1 MDILGYST
9 LISWHKFFNIFKIVI
24 RDLIMVFGWGKKKPQ
39 KQEPGISLQ
48 KKQILLS
55 DVPNAVNEI
64 LSIRTKTIIAET
76 VTFRNK
82 INSSCKTILDIA
94 IDLERDTLK
103 VDDIDIHLKRLV
115 ERGKKEV
122 ISVIKRESIVKIPEI
137 NSYEDVKN
145 FNALAGRILKKIGD
159 ALGRQSSVIHI
170 FAKKYAGKLK
180 GDLKVMTD
188 GNDEVTTIIT
198 NHSEL
203 ETKIEQILETMNKIE
218 QSKKLIVDL
227 GEQQKLAKK
236 TIDDLTT
243 MIDRDENMINDIKN
257 SSKYAEFLQIN
268 ENLDSLSSEK
278 NKIRN
283 EIELQFTKIS
293 RPLNK
298 YVYVSSL
305 DKPLKKL
312 LTNLIANPYDV
323 LIDTN
328 KQDVVQILESTRNG
342 IQSGSVSVKDTQK
355 SLSQIDETLSLLSGF
370 IVKIS
375 NFNSS
380 KNDIESK
387 LLAFSNDE
395 LRQKES
401 NLSMH
406 HNDKLSLESK
416 IKSIE
421 EELTSTA
428 EFIPKSVKSVELI
441 LNQISAVQYII
452 KSG

>member
-1 MDILGYST
+1 M
-9 LISWHKFFNIFKIVI
+9 I

-278 NKIRN
+278 NKIKN

-298 YVYVSSL
+298 YVYVSAL

-328 KQDVVQILESTRNG
+328 KQDIVQILESTRNG

>member
-1 MDILGYST
+1 M
-9 LISWHKFFNIFKIVI
+9 I

-170 FAKKYAGKLK
+170 FAKKYASKLK

-278 NKIRN
+278 NKIKN

-298 YVYVSSL
+298 YVYVSAL

-328 KQDVVQILESTRNG
+328 KQDIVQILESTRNG

>member
-1 MDILGYST
+1 M
-9 LISWHKFFNIFKIVI
+9 I

-170 FAKKYAGKLK
+170 FAKKYASKLK

-298 YVYVSSL
+298 YVYVSAL

-328 KQDVVQILESTRNG
+328 KQDIVQILESTRNG

-355 SLSQIDETLSLLSGF
+355 SVLQIDETLSLLSGF

-421 EELTSTA
+421 EELTSTI

>member
-1 MDILGYST
+1 
-9 LISWHKFFNIFKIVI
+9 
-24 RDLIMVFGWGKKKPQ
+24 MVFGWGKKKPEQ
-39 KQEPGISLQ
+39 QETDIVARE
-48 KKQILLS
+48 KQITL
-55 DVPNAVNEI
+55 NEI
-64 LSIRTKTIIAET
+64 PDIISEIRSIRERTIIAE
-76 VTFRNK
+76 VKSFRNK
-82 INSSCKTILDIA
+82 INLNRNTIQNIA
-94 IDLERDTLK
+94 ADLESDSLNLDDMDT
-103 VDDIDIHLKRLV
+103 HLSRIVK
-115 ERGKKEV
+115 RGKNDV
-122 ISVIKRESIVKIPEI
+122 ISAIKKECNATLPEI
-137 NSYEDVKN
+137 DSFEDVKA
-145 FNALAGRILKKIGD
+145 FNLITSRLLKKIGD
-159 ALGRQSSVIHI
+159 ALGRQSNVIHI
-170 FAKKYAGKLK
+170 FAKKYAKKLK
-180 GDLKVMTD
+180 SDLTIMTD
-188 GNDEVTTIIT
+188 GNDEINTVIM
-198 NHSEL
+198 NYSEL
-203 ETKIEQILETMNKIE
+203 EDNAKQILDNISKREASAKSIIE
-218 QSKKLIVDL
+218 LHQQQEKTEKNMQDL
-227 GEQQKLAKK
+227 KSIIE
-236 TIDDLTT
+236 D
-243 MIDRDENMINDIKN
+243 NIKN
-257 SSKYAEFLQIN
+257 IKNIKDGKQYVEFL
-268 ENLDSLSSEK
+268 ENKKKIDSLSSEK
-278 NKIRN
+278 SKIKN
-283 EIELQFTKIS
+283 EIGLQFVKIS

-328 KQDVVQILESTRNG
+328 KQDIVQILESTRNG

>member
-1 MDILGYST
+1 M
-9 LISWHKFFNIFKIVI
+9 I

-39 KQEPGISLQ
+39 KQESGISLQ

-64 LSIRTKTIIAET
+64 LLIRTKTIIAET

-170 FAKKYAGKLK
+170 FAKKYASKLK

-218 QSKKLIVDL
+218 QSKKSIVDL

-278 NKIRN
+278 NKIKN

-298 YVYVSSL
+298 YVYVSAL

-328 KQDVVQILESTRNG
+328 KQDIVQILESTRNG

-355 SLSQIDETLSLLSGF
+355 SVLQIDETLSLLSGF